1 MLDQLERLKKSFEPC
16 LPRGRAYDIV
26 AYMVDATLKQLAAG
40 GSAPITFNKDNF
52 VAACHEGHD
61 PAQVDA
67 NKWAP
72 KTQALH
78 GALQRLQVSLEAGES
93 IVLHEQVGGGRGNTN
108 QYWLALEAK
117 NAEQASEQPPPD
129 LDIRYRQTAKGEVKP
144 SFGLRWIFRDGEL
157 RNRSPKGIFFLS
169 TLLLL
174 SAVWILLFALG
185 VLGVYLSS
193 EPLTIG
199 NLTQLAVCILSFY
212 FVWRLVYHPWWQ
224 LIDHRVILAP
234 SGVAA
239 ILEDPCQLEMY
250 RHGTEKWIRLVRFT
264 ADCPLCG
271 GGIELAK
278 GKPDQRQPLVGRC
291 QESPHAHV
299 FSFDRALQVGTYIGP
314 PLPMAVKERDL

>member
-1 MLDQLERLKKSFEPC
+1 MLDQLEHLKKSFEPC

-40 GSAPITFNKDNF
+40 GSAPIRFNKDNF
-52 VAACHEGHD
+52 VAACHEGQD

-67 NKWAP
+67 NKWVP

-93 IVLHEQVGGGRGNTN
+93 VVLHEQVGGGRGNTN

-117 NAEQASEQPPPD
+117 NTEQASEQPPPD

-144 SFGLRWIFRDGEL
+144 SFGLRWIFRDGEV

-174 SAVWILLFALG
+174 SAAWILLFVFG

-193 EPLTIG
+193 ESLTIG
-199 NLTQLAVCILSFY
+199 NLTQLAVFILSFC
-212 FVWRLVYHPWWQ
+212 FVWRLVCHPWWQ

-278 GKPDQRQPLVGRC
+278 GKPDQNKPLVGRC
-291 QESPHAHV
+291 QESPHSHV

-314 PLPMAVKERDL
+314 PLPMAVKRRDL